1 MRASEFL
8 KENGS
13 VGATVAGSMAPI
25 SQSLGG
31 MISRTGITKPAKY
44 ANSAPVAKPRKKQHA
59 RG

>member
-13 VGATVAGSMAPI
+13 IGATVAGSVAPME
-25 SQSLGG
+25 QSLGG
-31 MISRTGITKPAKY
+31 MISRTVITKPAKY
-44 ANSAPVAKPRKKQHA
+44 ANSAPVAKTRKKKNA